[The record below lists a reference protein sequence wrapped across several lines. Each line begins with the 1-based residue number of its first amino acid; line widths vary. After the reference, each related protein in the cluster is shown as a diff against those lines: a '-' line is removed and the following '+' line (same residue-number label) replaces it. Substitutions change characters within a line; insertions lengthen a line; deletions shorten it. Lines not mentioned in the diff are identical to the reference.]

1 MAHVIGRD
9 GIIASLLAEYRQE
22 LEGLTDEELL
32 VYLHALQAVEP
43 LPDETWHRR
52 PTAEAWQRF
61 RAVLGLRNED

>member
-32 VYLHALQAVEP
+32 VYLHALQAVEQ

-52 PTAEAWQRF
+52 PMAETWQWF

>member
-32 VYLHALQAVEP
+32 GYLHAL
-43 LPDETWHRR
+43 
-52 PTAEAWQRF
+52 
-61 RAVLGLRNED
+61 